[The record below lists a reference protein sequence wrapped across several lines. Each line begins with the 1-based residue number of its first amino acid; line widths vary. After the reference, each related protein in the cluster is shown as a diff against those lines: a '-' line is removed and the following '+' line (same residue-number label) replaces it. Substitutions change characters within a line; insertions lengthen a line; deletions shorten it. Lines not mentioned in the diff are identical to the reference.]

1 MLFSTI
7 YHKDKEKGKYPGVY
21 VFPPIKDIENKR
33 PVTGLDFASLYP
45 SLIMAYN
52 LSPEKLILS
61 REEADNVR
69 KKENELYEIK
79 FSFNGRILNAW
90 SVRHGNCSEKKGLY
104 LTILEDLFNKRVDL
118 KSKFAYYAKRRSVLK
133 SL

>member
-7 YHKDKEKGKYPGVY
+7 YYKDKEKDKYSEAY
-21 VFPPIKDIENKR
+21 VFPPIKGIKNKH

-61 REEADNVR
+61 CEEADNVCE
-69 KKENELYEIK
+69 KGNELYEIK
-79 FSFNGRILNAW
+79 FPFNGHILNVW
-90 SVRHGNCSEKKGLY
+90 SVHHDNCSEKKGLY
-104 LTILEDLFNKRVDL
+104 PTVLEDLFNK
-118 KSKFAYYAKRRSVLK
+118 
-133 SL
+133 